1 MGRCKLPADYRFSSI
16 VRIREWRE
24 IRRARSSY
32 QSSFFSSKTRLN
44 SPVLF
49 WVFFFFSFG
58 RFYSRRRRRLA
69 IWCRQKE
76 EVASDDVTLIV
87 IYLIWTGSLGSISS
101 TWVQI
106 VCLLFLSF
114 FLNQEGHVQWKK
126 EIWVPTTVTSRCN
139 RTRAPPSLQRYVIV
153 IAFSFSFFLLTF
165 WSAAAG
171 FATVLSRPYDCLYCT
186 TGKSGE
192 SQHYRREVTKNLF
205 YWV

>member
-1 MGRCKLPADYRFSSI
+1 MGRWKLPEDYRFSSI

-32 QSSFFSSKTRLN
+32 QSIFFLQKPVRIRPSSFGFSSSSL
-44 SPVLF
+44 SV
-49 WVFFFFSFG
+49 VFIP
-58 RFYSRRRRRLA
+58 RRRRRLA

-126 EIWVPTTVTSRCN
+126 EIWVPTTVTSCCN

-153 IAFSFSFFLLTF
+153 IAFSFSFFFVDIL
-165 WSAAAG
+165 
-171 FATVLSRPYDCLYCT
+171 VCCCRIRYCT
-186 TGKSGE
+186 KSTVRL
-192 SQHYRREVTKNLF
+192 SVLYDR
-205 YWV
+205 